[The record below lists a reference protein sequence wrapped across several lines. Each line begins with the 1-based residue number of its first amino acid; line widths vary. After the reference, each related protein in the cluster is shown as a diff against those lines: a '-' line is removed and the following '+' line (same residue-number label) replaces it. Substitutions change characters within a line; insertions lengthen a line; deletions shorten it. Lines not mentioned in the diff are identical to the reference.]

1 MKVMENK
8 KVYIVMQIIETDG
21 LRDFDIMM
29 VTFDR
34 DKAIKELN
42 RLFKLDSTQDFE
54 YNGIE
59 YENEMCYRSGYEDG
73 FTEYCVV
80 ENEVD

>member
-1 MKVMENK
+1 MENK
-8 KVYIVMQIIETDG
+8 KVYIVMQTIESYG

-42 RLFKLDSTQDFE
+42 RSFKLDFTEDFK

-59 YENEMCYRSGYEDG
+59 YEDEMCYRSGYEDG
-73 FTEYCVV
+73 FTEYCMI
-80 ENEVD
+80 EKEME